1 MADAS
6 ALNAEATCIV
16 LQNIRQPQ
24 HLQQGMTHLFA
35 TLSLLGPHA
44 SQLVDAAR
52 HALLAATH
60 TPLGPMSPAV
70 PSAGDDRA
78 IVFIAEWYVRTV
90 LLDTAGSDV
99 TFNLDR

>member
-1 MADAS
+1 M
-6 ALNAEATCIV
+6 
-16 LQNIRQPQ
+16 LQGIRQPQ
-24 HLQQGMTHLFA
+24 HLQQGMTHFLA

-44 SQLVDAAR
+44 PQLVEAAK

-60 TPLGPMSPAV
+60 TPLNPLSPAV

-78 IVFIAEWYVRTV
+78 IVFMAEWYVRTV
-90 LLDTAGSDV
+90 LLDTGGLDV